1 MNSSSSDDSDS
12 EAMSKSIKQLSS
24 KRKNSRVG
32 VSRGERSKRS
42 LEDSEDSA
50 DTEHKELISTNWQPP
65 TLGVTPSMYLDND
78 DSESASRM
86 NFELDDDDS
95 ELDDDDF
102 EDGSILD
109 SPFGLGNSNF
119 CWPPP
124 GVENVIQSEEDRKL
138 KGEKKRKPGIIYL
151 SSIPN
156 GYNVSR
162 TTGFFSQYG
171 RVGRV
176 FLQPDMKERNKRKD
190 KLARNFTEGWIEFH
204 SKRVAKDVAANLNMT
219 QVGGKK
225 RAKSHD
231 VIWNLKYLPGF
242 KWTNLSERLAYEK
255 AVHQQRMRTEIS
267 QAKRETDYFR
277 ANIERSKRLNVD
289 RNEDSRDPSLP
300 VAKKSRKSVNL
311 LQSKDSSK
319 RVYEFRQKETDETIK
334 KRKQLEQA
342 QGKLSNDRNLA
353 QESYEAKGNAASM
366 ENKSKKSVKDSIS
379 KKELSTVPSTK
390 VLKVDNKS
398 NSKTKNKSK
407 GAPSNKLEESKSS
420 NPSHA
425 RMNKTS
431 KAKTRKGSSSKKNVS
446 KGSIDRTEFLRN
458 VFL

>member
-1 MNSSSSDDSDS
+1 
-12 EAMSKSIKQLSS
+12 
-24 KRKNSRVG
+24 
-32 VSRGERSKRS
+32 
-42 LEDSEDSA
+42 
-50 DTEHKELISTNWQPP
+50 
-65 TLGVTPSMYLDND
+65 
-78 DSESASRM
+78 
-86 NFELDDDDS
+86 
-95 ELDDDDF
+95 
-102 EDGSILD
+102 
-109 SPFGLGNSNF
+109 
-119 CWPPP
+119 
-124 GVENVIQSEEDRKL
+124 
-138 KGEKKRKPGIIYL
+138 
-151 SSIPN
+151 
-156 GYNVSR
+156 
-162 TTGFFSQYG
+162 
-171 RVGRV
+171 
-176 FLQPDMKERNKRKD
+176 
-190 KLARNFTEGWIEFH
+190 
-204 SKRVAKDVAANLNMT
+204 
-219 QVGGKK
+219 
-225 RAKSHD
+225 
-231 VIWNLKYLPGF
+231 
-242 KWTNLSERLAYEK
+242 
-255 AVHQQRMRTEIS
+255 MRTEIS

-342 QGKLSNDRNLA
+342 QGKLSNDTNLA